1 MSQMEN
7 WVGGISLDTIPE
19 NIFETYEHSM
29 VPAVFRSWA
38 ERLVDIAEL
47 RPGERVL
54 DLACATGIVAR
65 EAASRVGESGSITGL
80 DLLAGM
86 LEVAGV
92 ASRDIRPAITWVEG
106 NAIEMP
112 LPDASFDVVLC
123 QQGLQFF
130 PDKVAALEDAR
141 RVLVPTGRLLV
152 SVWAPIDRS
161 PAVAALQRAL
171 EHHAPEVAGF
181 LPVVFALSDPEE
193 LGGYLTK
200 AGFRDVSVQTQVA
213 EVGFP
218 SVEDFMNTY
227 LGSTPLGGI
236 ISSMPKERR
245 AALGADVAE
254 SVRDYVKGETLTFPQ
269 ATNVAA
275 GRS

>member
-1 MSQMEN
+1 MSRTGD
-7 WVGGISLDTIPE
+7 WLGGISLDTIPD
-19 NIFETYEHSM
+19 NIFETYERSM
-29 VPAVFRSWA
+29 VPAVFRPWA
-38 ERLVDIAEL
+38 ERLVGIADL

-65 EAASRVGESGSITGL
+65 VAAPRVGESGSVTGL

-86 LEVAGV
+86 LEVARA
-92 ASRDIRPAITWVEG
+92 ASRDFRPAIDWVEG
-106 NAIEMP
+106 NALEMP
-112 LPDASFDVVLC
+112 LPDASFDLVLC

-130 PDKVAALEDAR
+130 PDKVAALEEVR
-141 RVLVPTGRLLV
+141 RVLVPTGRVLV
-152 SVWAPIDRS
+152 SVWGPIERS

-171 EHHAPEVAGF
+171 ERHAPEVAGF
-181 LPVVFALSDPEE
+181 LPVVFALSDTEE

-200 AGFRDVSVQTQVA
+200 AGFNDVSVRPQVA
-213 EVGFP
+213 EVRFP
-218 SVEDFMNTY
+218 SVEEYLNTY

-254 SVRDYVKGETLTFPQ
+254 ALRNSVDELGLTFPQ
-269 ATNVAA
+269 ETNVAFA
-275 GRS
+275 QA

>member
-1 MSQMEN
+1 MSRTED
-7 WVGGISLDTIPE
+7 WLGGISLDTIPD
-19 NIFETYEHSM
+19 NIFETYERSM
-29 VPAVFRSWA
+29 VPAVFRPWA
-38 ERLVDIAEL
+38 ERLVDIAGL

-54 DLACATGIVAR
+54 DIACATGIVAR
-65 EAASRVGESGSITGL
+65 VAASRVGESGSVTGL

-86 LEVAGV
+86 LDVAG
-92 ASRDIRPAITWVEG
+92 ATSRDTSPAIVWVEG
-106 NAIEMP
+106 NAIGMP

-130 PDKVAALEDAR
+130 PDKVAALKDAR

-152 SVWAPIDRS
+152 SVWAPIERS

-171 EHHAPEVAGF
+171 ERHAPEVAGF

-193 LGGYLTK
+193 LSGYLTK
-200 AGFRDVSVQTQVA
+200 AGFRDVSVQTQIA
-213 EVGFP
+213 DVGFS
-218 SVEDFMNTY
+218 SVEEFLNTY

-245 AALGADVAE
+245 AALGADFAE
-254 SVRDYVKGETLTFPQ
+254 AVRDYVKRETLTFPQ
-269 ATNVAA
+269 ATNVAI